1 MPDVLPLPDTSDLQ
15 LELGA
20 PIPGEDDAWTAYNM
34 LKDERA
40 AGKPMAPDIRTKAVQ
55 TWTTYRDT
63 AKRFNRQLFP
73 KQVAPMLD
81 QRKKW
86 QDGLLSGLD
95 QLPQHLTPEQNK
107 ALTTRLNIF
116 PEAAR
121 PEEIARTANYA
132 LLSATVGQKIKPEA
146 WPAFRTAYAKNV
158 LKITDTTDTGVY
170 TELKRRNDVK
180 LDADKNLSGDLEILY
195 PQAIAGAKIDMKAH
209 GDHYRKLFPPEIAQ
223 AAEFE
228 LRTQLNTARNQ
239 GKRVRPIAEA
249 LLKFTLQESFRQ
261 ELVTPPAPGDAPIP
275 GTLGEAARRFEDLSE
290 ADKTAT
296 AIYLNQKLRNLPP
309 DQASLAERFAEA
321 MANTAIEGGRSAL
334 NFVNRAA
341 LDAAGGTTKDQQ
353 TWQQWLNASGYL
365 RGKAAKIREIVQPTD
380 TWGKLSLLAA
390 GEQLPYMIAAAGGPV
405 GMALNGLGMA
415 GQSYEQARQ
424 RNPEG
429 NDLAQFTAAAASGF
443 TQSALE
449 TQATK
454 ITGRAI
460 GALPGLR
467 STFGAKFGTESFL
480 KLAGIQNNLLRAATG
495 GAITAGLVGVTEYG
509 EEWAQESADRTLQ
522 DIASIATGVT
532 DDTGAPS
539 TMFKNLKTVTQSW
552 DPRTEKG
559 SKMLLALLPFIII
572 GGGGGGFASFK
583 NGHILKENAAAMEAL
598 GVPAPVINEIVTT
611 PDITKAESLLKQAFQ
626 VEQIEI
632 DKGKASVLSDWIDD
646 KENALKQLG
655 ISLVVPEMNDFTE
668 EEQYRVNFPDGPK
681 YFNTLEESHTA
692 IYEKTRELENTY
704 IESGREAITT
714 DTVNFL
720 MEPGQRAAQGDFRVK
735 ENDFQGTIPELLK
748 RGMVTKEQVLSR
760 AEAMAYQLGI
770 TQSDAL
776 AQMNSGKVR
785 ISAQNFI
792 EQVGK
797 KANRYVINLFQGADP
812 INAIE
817 DFAEAFWKAGEFE
830 GLFKPEQAIGWI
842 RETEDSTG
850 NSYLPKDFTWE
861 NGGENMAFWEALG
874 QLSRQHALGNH
885 DHISMPKGFKQW
897 IEMMLM
903 IAGQA
908 WEWFK
913 DLTQG
918 KELQEAINNGMLN
931 KKFVGMLS
939 DSIGLNEK
947 MRDQRVI
954 EEETANARADFMEE
968 FPALTDRIKGKLLH
982 PARAW
987 QDGNPLAGELQKI
1000 YDELV
1005 VTHKKISKSGRRTW
1019 QKYNIAAE
1027 NFFAPRTESVNMSD
1041 LFQTMQ
1047 GEGFTFDSIAEMLD
1061 AVEDAMFYGK
1071 ESYATHGGLAANQIA
1086 AGYRQSFSLST
1097 DPANPLN
1104 PSDSRYLELAKDP
1117 ETNREALQAMVDEVA
1132 KAAGYLPHSD
1142 FRDGHTAPASQGT
1155 DAEVLNGDADASLVQ
1170 VANGIH
1176 IQPKDYFHPING
1188 PRYYMYDNKNGK
1200 ESLASLLK
1208 AFEKIKKG
1216 KPTTLT
1222 VYRAV
1227 PIDITAT
1234 KIENKDWVT
1243 PSKLY
1248 AVQHGESRFGEGEY
1262 RIIKE
1267 NVPAKQIFW
1276 DGNDI
1281 NEWGKHDGGNRYYK
1295 NTPNNIKSADPVTY
1309 DESGNVIPL
1318 SQRFDS
1324 TKNSISFSLSRDTS
1338 TQDSAYLAAAQSGDM
1353 VTAQRLVDE
1362 AAKAAGYDV
1371 GPVWHGTPTA
1381 KKQTVYEIVRDA
1393 KEGLTTADFPFDEFS
1408 ENYKTE
1414 PGIFFHDSQRTAKL
1428 YAKGTG
1434 TVGRFFLNGVK
1445 PRRRLG
1451 DGNEYVA
1458 TNPNQ
1463 IKSADPITRDNQG
1476 NIIPLSQRFD
1486 STKNSISFSLSVA
1499 NDNGDTVSS
1508 VTIPKP
1514 FGMNDSN
1521 VVSIRADVATGD
1533 MPTRA
1538 DTKRNSSFS
1547 ISRQQEIY
1555 NEAEKKLQDAISL
1568 EETAKF
1574 SWLSNNNYRTDEI
1587 GKKLLDRFRQLN
1599 KEYTQ
1604 PVPGVKFNYRGR
1616 EAYVSDDGER
1626 IVYGPG
1632 KWDSDPINWLEVSY
1646 TKWLVYQEAVAELQN
1661 AEADLYIAS
1670 IDYDPAR
1677 EIAQKQFESE
1687 HQTLR
1692 LQFIDS
1698 RAAQFAA
1705 ALDSA
1710 YGPTYT
1716 EKDAARLIWQTYAK
1730 NDDLFQYGKTTSKD
1744 AEDIAT
1750 AVSIPRSPIT
1760 ATVQGSSIVYTSKE
1774 GSLTIHDANKKRPYI
1789 RSTEANS
1796 QGKEDGGGSQLYTAA
1811 LDWIHNNEKKIKDDS
1826 GLSEINAIRRTS
1838 IFFASAIR
1846 WGTAKHLMPHAN
1858 QGVAGWG
1865 KNDNT
1870 NISLLAIKEMENVH
1884 ARAPK
1889 SKELTFDFKTG
1900 KVTAADESEY
1910 SRAEIRDIA
1919 ISHDPVTSAIG
1930 TTTLLRGIIT
1940 ASALQELQSGT
1951 FATALGVSAPNTR
1964 PNSVR
1969 GVSYSLSR
1977 DTSTSLEALIE
1988 ARMNRGPEERVRML
2002 ETMRTRLQAIVA
2014 KLEDRRD
2021 GLLSPMEKQLLGW
2034 RGTGDLTPEQ
2044 RERLRIE
2051 DAMAGV
2057 KGVIN
2062 ALPVEIRSKVAIPI
2076 TRILDA
2082 DTDLKTT
2089 NAFRE
2094 LIQNADNVIEE
2105 FLQESYTER
2114 IANILDT
2121 ARPTST
2127 ESRQNKT
2134 LLTPDTQ
2141 RQIDAI
2147 DEIIQ
2152 MEEVQVIAAEAE
2164 AEAKIIALQDQIDAI
2179 DQADPDHDTKARA
2192 LTRQQIEFVQRLD
2205 QIHTFGSLGKA
2216 SSPELANAFEKLQ
2229 RLYTTGRYARQSIDQ
2244 AAREQLRASRQ
2255 DIKEAVGR
2263 PDGVTGPEHSR
2274 ATSKTWWGGL
2284 KESAKAYALEHLNFH
2299 EILETLFPNSI
2310 TAQQWSKKA
2319 IAAMRG
2325 TKRRRLAASDRFNA
2339 FMADRFGATTT
2350 LQRGRLLDEL
2360 SQKKDLPVRIREAGK
2375 PRMEK
2380 VPIEMVPRILNG
2392 QLPQSWSNDFIAMEQ
2407 LRQQWR
2413 DYQLAPKKSR
2423 SRIQQLKIQFIET
2436 WKPADNLH
2444 LSQLEILDVLM
2455 TYAQEGYRPSL
2466 HNYGFNDTAIAEL
2479 QAILDP
2485 RTKEIHAWLQS
2496 EYDTGWAE
2504 LNPVYQ
2510 SLFNMDMP
2518 RIRNYAPGTFENFT
2532 NSSGQQTSGNP
2543 LGGEQGNATAMSA
2556 GFSKNRRAHLARP
2569 QAMNA
2574 LSKFWAHHEQTSYWI
2589 EWAELVRDI
2598 SNVLREPET
2607 RRAIE
2612 ATHGKKL
2619 ANDLAQWLD
2628 RLNTDGA
2635 SAARERIE
2643 TTALLERIIS
2653 TNSALALS
2661 WNLGVPFKQFSAA
2674 FGSMVFVPANEA
2686 IRAFA
2691 RLMTRPE
2698 TFAHIWKQE
2707 AIQQRI
2713 KEGFSPEDRAAMDA
2727 EKFNAE
2733 KITPNHL
2740 TEMNAAGRLP
2750 ISYTDAA
2757 FTTISAAIAYD
2768 YHYTAAIRA
2777 GMAPELAEREALQY
2791 MDMVTARTAQPAD
2804 TQMRSLAELNARGAG
2819 KLLMM
2824 FKSDPRRAMGAV
2836 IAAAWKA
2843 QRSKS
2848 PADAMQFARVFT
2860 TQWALYG
2867 ILAQLGGTIFKNLT
2881 TDSDDDDDPQ
2891 PFIDWKAYA
2900 VAALLGPI
2908 EGFFLFGAI
2917 ANALKKVLGVKVYT
2931 SSMNPLDDYIGRG
2944 INALKKDDATAWE
2957 MLSGQGLLNAVGM
2970 FGGAA
2975 NRPEAALLP
2984 ILARA
2989 SRQALGAMDNLITTE
3004 EEQQKRI
3011 IRDTRE
3017 AYTNDRDMRA
3027 DGLDATVEKAL
3038 ALPLAERDALIL
3050 TLDEKDRRKA
3060 RAKIAEKEKQKS
3072 MTDPEKML
3080 AKLPTGPRE
3089 VAAAEIH
3096 KTITDPAAR
3105 AQHAARMKELFDIEF
3120 QN

>member
-1 MPDVLPLPDTSDLQ
+1 MPDVLPLPDTTDLQ

-20 PIPGEDDAWTAYNM
+20 PIPGEDEAWTAYNM

-73 KQVAPMLD
+73 KQVAPMLA

-132 LLSATVGQKIKPEA
+132 LISATVGQKIKPEA

-195 PQAIAGAKIDMKAH
+195 PQALAGAQIDMKAH
-209 GDHYRKLFPPEIAQ
+209 GEQYRKLFPAEIAQ
-223 AAEFE
+223 AVEFE
-228 LRTQLNTARNQ
+228 LRTQLNTARAQ

-321 MANTAIEGGRSAL
+321 MANTAIEGGRNAL

-341 LDAAGGTTKDQQ
+341 LDAAGGDTKDRD
-353 TWQQWLNASGYL
+353 TWQQWLSSSGYL

-632 DKGKASVLSDWIDD
+632 DKGKATDLADWIDD

-655 ISLVVPEMNDFTE
+655 ISLIVPEMNDFTE
-668 EEQYRVNFPDGPK
+668 EEQYRVNFPNGPK

-885 DHISMPKGFKQW
+885 DHINIPKGFKQW

-903 IAGQA
+903 VMGQA

-918 KELQEAINNGMLN
+918 KELQEAITNGMLN
-931 KKFVGMLS
+931 KKFVGMLA

-954 EEETANARADFMEE
+954 EEETANSRAEFMAE

-1047 GEGFTFDSIAEMLD
+1047 GEGFTFESIAEMLD

-1086 AGYRQSFSLST
+1086 AGYRQ
-1097 DPANPLN
+1097 
-1104 PSDSRYLELAKDP
+1104 
-1117 ETNREALQAMVDEVA
+1117 
-1132 KAAGYLPHSD
+1132 
-1142 FRDGHTAPASQGT
+1142 
-1155 DAEVLNGDADASLVQ
+1155 
-1170 VANGIH
+1170 
-1176 IQPKDYFHPING
+1176 
-1188 PRYYMYDNKNGK
+1188 
-1200 ESLASLLK
+1200 
-1208 AFEKIKKG
+1208 
-1216 KPTTLT
+1216 
-1222 VYRAV
+1222 
-1227 PIDITAT
+1227 
-1234 KIENKDWVT
+1234 
-1243 PSKLY
+1243 
-1248 AVQHGESRFGEGEY
+1248 
-1262 RIIKE
+1262 
-1267 NVPAKQIFW
+1267 
-1276 DGNDI
+1276 
-1281 NEWGKHDGGNRYYK
+1281 
-1295 NTPNNIKSADPVTY
+1295 
-1309 DESGNVIPL
+1309 
-1318 SQRFDS
+1318 
-1324 TKNSISFSLSRDTS
+1324 
-1338 TQDSAYLAAAQSGDM
+1338 
-1353 VTAQRLVDE
+1353 
-1362 AAKAAGYDV
+1362 
-1371 GPVWHGTPTA
+1371 
-1381 KKQTVYEIVRDA
+1381 
-1393 KEGLTTADFPFDEFS
+1393 
-1408 ENYKTE
+1408 
-1414 PGIFFHDSQRTAKL
+1414 
-1428 YAKGTG
+1428 
-1434 TVGRFFLNGVK
+1434 
-1445 PRRRLG
+1445 
-1451 DGNEYVA
+1451 
-1458 TNPNQ
+1458 
-1463 IKSADPITRDNQG
+1463 
-1476 NIIPLSQRFD
+1476 
-1486 STKNSISFSLSVA
+1486 SFSLSVA

-1796 QGKEDGGGSQLYTAA
+1796 QGKEGGGGSQLYTAA

-1919 ISHDPVTSAIG
+1919 ISHDPKTSAIG

-2284 KESAKAYALEHLNFH
+2284 QESAKAYALEHLNFH

-2466 HNYGFNDTAIAEL
+2466 HKYGFNDTAIAEL

-2485 RTKEIHAWLQS
+2485 RTKEIHAWLQQ
-2496 EYDTGWAE
+2496 EYETGWAE

-2727 EKFNAE
+2727 EKI
-2733 KITPNHL
+2733 KPNHL
-2740 TEMNAAGRLP
+2740 TEMVAAGRLP

-2881 TDSDDDDDPQ
+2881 TDSDDGDDPQ

-2908 EGFFLFGAI
+2908 EGLFVLGAI

-2944 INALKKDDATAWE
+2944 INAMKKDDATAWE
-2957 MLSGQGLLNAVGM
+2957 IASGQGVLNAVGM

>member
-1 MPDVLPLPDTSDLQ
+1 MPDVLPLPDTTDLQ
-15 LELGA
+15 MELGA
-20 PIPGEDDAWTAYNM
+20 PIPGEDEAWTAYNM

-40 AGKPMAPDIRTKAVQ
+40 AGKPMPPDIRSKAVQ

-63 AKRFNRQLFP
+63 TKRFNRQLFP
-73 KQVAPMLD
+73 KQVAPMLE

-95 QLPQHLTPEQNK
+95 QLPQHLTPEQGK
-107 ALTTRLNIF
+107 ALSTRLAIF
-116 PEAAR
+116 PETER

-158 LKITDTTDTGVY
+158 LKIDDTTDTGIY
-170 TELKRRNDVK
+170 NELKRRNDVK

-195 PQAIAGAKIDMKAH
+195 PQAIAGAKIDLKAH
-209 GDHYRKLFPPEIAQ
+209 GDQYRQLFPPEIAQ

-228 LRTQLNTARNQ
+228 LRTQLNTARQQ
-239 GKRVRPIAEA
+239 GKRIRPIGDA

-261 ELVTPPAPGDAPIP
+261 ELVTPPEPGDAPIP

-309 DQASLAERFAEA
+309 DQAGLAERFAEA
-321 MANTAIEGGRSAL
+321 MGNTAIEGGRSAL

-341 LDAAGGTTKDQQ
+341 LDAAGGTTKDHE

-365 RGKAAKIREIVQPTD
+365 RGKAANIRSIVQPTD

-495 GAITAGLVGVTEYG
+495 GALTAGLVGVTEYG
-509 EEWAQESADRTLQ
+509 EEWSQDVADRTLQ

-559 SKMLLALLPFIII
+559 SKMLLSLLPFIII
-572 GGGGGGFASFK
+572 GGGGGGFASFQ

-611 PDITKAESLLKQAFQ
+611 PDITKAESLLKEALQ

-632 DKGKASVLSDWIDD
+632 DKSKANALSDWIDD

-655 ISLVVPEMNDFTE
+655 ISLIVPEMNSFTE
-668 EEQYRVNFPDGPK
+668 EQQYRVNFPDGPK
-681 YFNTLEESHTA
+681 YFNTLEESHAA
-692 IYEKTRELENTY
+692 IYEKTRELENQY
-704 IESGREAITT
+704 IESGREALTT
-714 DTVNFL
+714 ETVDFL

-735 ENDFQGTIPELLK
+735 QQDFQSTIPELLK
-748 RGMVTKEQVLSR
+748 KGLVTKEQVLSR

-776 AQMNSGKVR
+776 AQINSGRVR
-785 ISAQNFI
+785 IAARNFI
-792 EQVGK
+792 EQIGK
-797 KANRYVINLFQGADP
+797 KANRYVIELFQGADP

-830 GLFKPEQAIGWI
+830 GLYKPEQAIGWI
-842 RETEDSTG
+842 REAEDSTG
-850 NSYLPKDFTWE
+850 NSYLPKDFTWTP
-861 NGGENMAFWEALG
+861 GGENMPFWEALG

-885 DHISMPKGFKQW
+885 DNISFPKGFKQW

-903 IAGQA
+903 VMGQA
-908 WEWFK
+908 WQWFK

-918 KELQEAINNGMLN
+918 KELQTAITGGMLN

-947 MRDQRVI
+947 MREQRVI
-954 EEETANARADFMEE
+954 EQESANARADFMDE

-1005 VTHKKISKSGRRTW
+1005 VSHKKTSKSGRKTW

-1071 ESYATHGGLAANQIA
+1071 ESYATHGGLATNQIA
-1086 AGYRQSFSLST
+1086 AGYRQSFSLSR
-1097 DPANPLN
+1097 DPVDSNGKIPVMPLDQNNDAALANQDGENQVPNTTQSVLN
-1104 PSDSRYLELAKDP
+1104 VGSLNMIEYRQTVKNFFA
-1117 ETNREALQAMVDEVA
+1117 
-1132 KAAGYLPHSD
+1132 
-1142 FRDGHTAPASQGT
+1142 APASIAGALQQITRLLKRSGIT
-1155 DAEVLNGDADASLVQ
+1155 YEQEDSKKSQSAY
-1170 VANGIH
+1170 IH
-1176 IQPKDYFHPING
+1176 ITKKTGEEINVIYKIRISDHELPDKYSQDWDSQVYVNWTSRSNSPNRYGNEHWFPATIQAIETAGGKLTAKDSQQFAEYLAKQREKNVSMAAEQIAAKERQQQQLSKTKKIALWAAENMSASWDEIQRIQTSLDETNEYGNALSGQP
-1188 PRYYMYDNKNGK
+1188 RK
-1200 ESLASLLK
+1200 EAKQELKKLWDKITLQFSK
-1208 AFEKIKKG
+1208 AF
-1216 KPTTLT
+1216 PL
-1222 VYRAV
+1222 
-1227 PIDITAT
+1227 ITA
-1234 KIENKDWVT
+1234 DS
-1243 PSKLY
+1243 PL
-1248 AVQHGESRFGEGEY
+1248 
-1262 RIIKE
+1262 
-1267 NVPAKQIFW
+1267 
-1276 DGNDI
+1276 
-1281 NEWGKHDGGNRYYK
+1281 
-1295 NTPNNIKSADPVTY
+1295 NT
-1309 DESGNVIPL
+1309 
-1318 SQRFDS
+1318 
-1324 TKNSISFSLSRDTS
+1324 SFSLSRDT
-1338 TQDSAYLAAAQSGDM
+1338 
-1353 VTAQRLVDE
+1353 
-1362 AAKAAGYDV
+1362 
-1371 GPVWHGTPTA
+1371 
-1381 KKQTVYEIVRDA
+1381 
-1393 KEGLTTADFPFDEFS
+1393 
-1408 ENYKTE
+1408 N
-1414 PGIFFHDSQRTAKL
+1414 
-1428 YAKGTG
+1428 
-1434 TVGRFFLNGVK
+1434 
-1445 PRRRLG
+1445 
-1451 DGNEYVA
+1451 
-1458 TNPNQ
+1458 
-1463 IKSADPITRDNQG
+1463 
-1476 NIIPLSQRFD
+1476 
-1486 STKNSISFSLSVA
+1486 
-1499 NDNGDTVSS
+1499 
-1508 VTIPKP
+1508 
-1514 FGMNDSN
+1514 
-1521 VVSIRADVATGD
+1521 
-1533 MPTRA
+1533 
-1538 DTKRNSSFS
+1538 
-1547 ISRQQEIY
+1547 
-1555 NEAEKKLQDAISL
+1555 
-1568 EETAKF
+1568 
-1574 SWLSNNNYRTDEI
+1574 
-1587 GKKLLDRFRQLN
+1587 
-1599 KEYTQ
+1599 
-1604 PVPGVKFNYRGR
+1604 
-1616 EAYVSDDGER
+1616 
-1626 IVYGPG
+1626 
-1632 KWDSDPINWLEVSY
+1632 
-1646 TKWLVYQEAVAELQN
+1646 
-1661 AEADLYIAS
+1661 
-1670 IDYDPAR
+1670 
-1677 EIAQKQFESE
+1677 
-1687 HQTLR
+1687 
-1692 LQFIDS
+1692 
-1698 RAAQFAA
+1698 
-1705 ALDSA
+1705 
-1710 YGPTYT
+1710 
-1716 EKDAARLIWQTYAK
+1716 
-1730 NDDLFQYGKTTSKD
+1730 
-1744 AEDIAT
+1744 
-1750 AVSIPRSPIT
+1750 
-1760 ATVQGSSIVYTSKE
+1760 
-1774 GSLTIHDANKKRPYI
+1774 
-1789 RSTEANS
+1789 
-1796 QGKEDGGGSQLYTAA
+1796 
-1811 LDWIHNNEKKIKDDS
+1811 
-1826 GLSEINAIRRTS
+1826 
-1838 IFFASAIR
+1838 
-1846 WGTAKHLMPHAN
+1846 
-1858 QGVAGWG
+1858 
-1865 KNDNT
+1865 
-1870 NISLLAIKEMENVH
+1870 
-1884 ARAPK
+1884 
-1889 SKELTFDFKTG
+1889 
-1900 KVTAADESEY
+1900 
-1910 SRAEIRDIA
+1910 
-1919 ISHDPVTSAIG
+1919 
-1930 TTTLLRGIIT
+1930 
-1940 ASALQELQSGT
+1940 
-1951 FATALGVSAPNTR
+1951 
-1964 PNSVR
+1964 
-1969 GVSYSLSR
+1969 
-1977 DTSTSLEALIE
+1977 TSLEALIE

-2034 RGTGDLTPEQ
+2034 RGNDDLTPEQ

-2051 DAMAGV
+2051 DAMAAV

-2062 ALPVEIRSKVAIPI
+2062 SLPVEIRSKVAIPI

-2121 ARPTST
+2121 ARPTSS

-2134 LLTPDTQ
+2134 LLTPETQ
-2141 RQIDAI
+2141 RQIDSI
-2147 DEIIQ
+2147 DEIVQ
-2152 MEEVQVIAAEAE
+2152 MEELQVIAAEAA
-2164 AEAKIIALQDQIDAI
+2164 AEAQIIALQDQIDSL

-2192 LTRQQIEFVQRLD
+2192 ITRQQIEFVQRLD

-2216 SSPELANAFEKLQ
+2216 SSPELSNAYEKLH
-2229 RLYTTGRYARQSIDQ
+2229 RLYTTGRYARKSIDQ
-2244 AAREQLRASRQ
+2244 ASREQLRASRQ

-2274 ATSKTWWGGL
+2274 ATTKTWFGGL

-2299 EILETLFPNSI
+2299 EVLETLFPNSI

-2350 LQRGRLLDEL
+2350 LARGRILAEL
-2360 SQKKDLPVRIREAGK
+2360 SEKKDLAIRTREAGK

-2407 LRQQWR
+2407 LRQAWR
-2413 DYQLAPKKSR
+2413 DYQLSPKKSR
-2423 SRIQQLKIQFIET
+2423 SRIQSLKIQFVET

-2466 HNYGFNDTAIAEL
+2466 HKYGFNEQAIAEL

-2485 RTKEIHAWLQS
+2485 RTVKIHAWLQS
-2496 EYDTGWAE
+2496 EYETGWAE

-2543 LGGEQGNATAMSA
+2543 LGGDQGNATAMSA

-2569 QAMNA
+2569 KTMNA
-2574 LSKFWAHHEQTSYWI
+2574 LAKFWAHHEQTSYWI

-2619 ANDLAQWLD
+2619 ANDLAQWID

-2635 SAARERIE
+2635 SAAREHIE
-2643 TTALLERIIS
+2643 TTAFLDRIIS

-2661 WNLGVPFKQFSAA
+2661 WNFGVPFKQFSAA
-2674 FGSMVFVPANEA
+2674 LGSMVFVPAHEA
-2686 IRAFA
+2686 IKAFA
-2691 RLMTRPE
+2691 RLMTKPE
-2698 TFAHIWKQE
+2698 TFAHIWKSE

-2713 KEGFSPEDRAAMDA
+2713 KDGFSPEDRAAMDA
-2727 EKFNAE
+2727 AKV
-2733 KITPNHL
+2733 TPNHL
-2740 TEMNAAGRLP
+2740 TEMIAAGRLP

-2768 YHYTAAIRA
+2768 YHHTAALRA
-2777 GMAPELAEREALQY
+2777 GMAPELAEREAMQY
-2791 MDMVTARTAQPAD
+2791 MDMVTARTAQPEN
-2804 TQMRSLAELNARGAG
+2804 TQMKSLAELNARGAG

-2843 QRSKS
+2843 QRSQS
-2848 PADAMQFARVFT
+2848 PADAAHFAQVFV
-2860 TQWALYG
+2860 TQWVLYG
-2867 ILAQLGGTIFKNLT
+2867 ILAQLGGNIFKNLT

-2908 EGFFLFGAI
+2908 EGLFVFGAI
-2917 ANALKKVLGVKVYT
+2917 ANAVKKILGVKVFT
-2931 SSMNPLDDYIGRG
+2931 NSMNPLDDYIGRG
-2944 INALKKDDATAWE
+2944 ISAMQKKDSTALE
-2957 MLSGQGLLNAVGM
+2957 ILSGQGVLNAVGM
-2970 FGGAA
+2970 VGGAV

-2989 SRQALGAMDNLITTE
+2989 SRQALGAVDNLTTTE
-3004 EEQQKRI
+3004 EEKQKRI

-3017 AYTNDRDMRA
+3017 AYTNDRTTRA
-3027 DGLDATVEKAL
+3027 DSLDSVISQAM
-3038 ALPLAERDALIL
+3038 ALPLAERDALIQ

-3060 RAKIAEKEKQKS
+3060 RAKITELEKQKS

-3080 AKLPTGPRE
+3080 AKLPTAARQI
-3089 VAAAEIH
+3089 AAAEIH

-3105 AQHAARMKELFDIEF
+3105 AQHAARMKELFEIEF